1 MMMADPKRLS
11 PEVSTA
17 SQLRPEDMAALVA
30 QGFASII
37 NNRPDDEEAGQPSSA
52 EIEAAALAAG
62 LSYLHAPVR
71 GMPDQQAVM
80 AVADRLKT
88 DAGRGARTL
97 MFCRS
102 GMRSTVAWAIAR
114 RQDGDD
120 PDSLREAAATAG
132 YDLSRLPL

>member
-1 MMMADPKRLS
+1 MADPKPLS
-11 PEVSTA
+11 PHVSAA
-17 SQLRPEDMAALVA
+17 SQLRPEELSALKA

-37 NNRPDDEEAGQPSSA
+37 NNRPDDEEAGQPSST
-52 EIEAAALAAG
+52 EMEAAALAAG

-71 GMPDQQAVM
+71 GMPDEHAVA

-88 DAGRGARTL
+88 DSDRGVRTL

-102 GMRSTVAWAIAR
+102 GMRSTVAWAIAQ
-114 RQDGDD
+114 RQEGAD
-120 PDSLREAAATAG
+120 PDDLREVAAAAG

>member
-1 MMMADPKRLS
+1 MAAPKPLS
-11 PEVSTA
+11 PQVSAA
-17 SQLRPEDMAALVA
+17 SQLLPQDISALVA

-52 EIEAAALAAG
+52 EIEAAAVAAG

-71 GMPDQQAVM
+71 GMPDEQAVA
-80 AVADRLKT
+80 AVADRLKA
-88 DAGRGARTL
+88 DSDRGVRTL

-102 GMRSTVAWAIAR
+102 GMRSTVAWAIAQ
-114 RQDGDD
+114 RQEGAD
-120 PDSLREAAATAG
+120 PDSLREVAAAAG

>member
-1 MMMADPKRLS
+1 MADPKPLS
-11 PEVSTA
+11 PRVSAA
-17 SQLRPEDMAALVA
+17 SQLHAEDVAALAA

-62 LSYLHAPVR
+62 LSYLHAPMR
-71 GMPDQQAVM
+71 GMPDEQTAA
-80 AVADRLKT
+80 AVADRLKS
-88 DAGRGARTL
+88 DSDRGVRTL

-102 GMRSTVAWAIAR
+102 GMRSTVAWAIAQ
-114 RQDGDD
+114 RQEGAEPDD
-120 PDSLREAAATAG
+120 LRDAAAAAG